1 MKKVANTNNLS
12 KRNIA
17 LFLTAPEVAAAK
29 ARKQNNHNEKKYG
42 LPDGFKLIGFNVVN

>member
-1 MKKVANTNNLS
+1 MKKANDNNSS

-29 ARKQNNHNEKKYG
+29 TRKQNSHNEKKYG

>member
-1 MKKVANTNNLS
+1 MKKAANTNNLS

-17 LFLTAPEVAAAK
+17 LFLTAPEVASAK
-29 ARKQNNHNEKKYG
+29 TRKQNSHNEKKYG

>member
-1 MKKVANTNNLS
+1 MKKVTNTNNSS
-12 KRNIA
+12 KRNVA

-29 ARKQNNHNEKKYG
+29 TREQNNHNEKKYG